1 VPTDLVLL
9 LVTGLVFCSG
19 VGLAV
24 FGASALVVQRGEL
37 QRRLGLSGHP
47 DEAVVPAAPLVREDP
62 LEKSLQRLLRP
73 GEEQDLS
80 RARAKLRR
88 AGYRGGAAVRL
99 YYIYKWTIAVA
110 GVMAVSLLLPGL
122 LAGVRATIS
131 IPIYVLGYLASLF
144 AVDFWIDRR
153 IAWRKEQIENG
164 LPELLDLLLV
174 CLEAGHSLDQGFARV
189 SRETYRSNPTLSEEL
204 SVLVAELAA
213 GRPRAEALNA
223 LVDRTN
229 VPGIISLTAVIKQ
242 ADRFGVSIADTL
254 RTYAKEM
261 RDRRFVKAEERANL
275 MPVKLAITMVMLTI
289 YPLLMI
295 VVGPAFIQIL
305 RTITK
310 S

>member
-1 VPTDLVLL
+1 MPTDLVLL
-9 LVTGLVFCSG
+9 LVTGLVFCGG

-24 FGASALVVQRGEL
+24 FGASALIAQRGEL

-47 DEAVVPAAPLVREDP
+47 GDAVAPAATLVLEDP
-62 LEKSLQRLLRP
+62 LGKSLQRLLRP

-80 RARAKLRR
+80 RTRAKLRR
-88 AGYRGGAAVRL
+88 AGYRGGSAVRL

-122 LAGVRATIS
+122 LASVRATIS
-131 IPIYVLGYLASLF
+131 IPIYVLGYLASVF

-153 IAWRKEQIENG
+153 IAWRKERIENG

-174 CLEAGHSLDQGFARV
+174 CLEAGHSLDQAFARV

-229 VPGIISLTAVIKQ
+229 VPGIVSLTAVIRQ
-242 ADRFGVSIADTL
+242 ADRFGVSISDTL